1 MTRDILVSIWA
12 FIVGVFIV
20 ALVVFLLMG
29 VACGDDALLSAMRVV
44 ESSGKDDAVG
54 DGGRSRGP
62 LQIQKPYWTDALEQL
77 RREGASASLVYERDV
92 WDFEKSCIIVR
103 AYWRR
108 YCVVALNDGD
118 RETLAR
124 CHVGGP
130 RGASRRSTLGYWRR
144 VNRELAGE
152 REKARVK

>member
-1 MTRDILVSIWA
+1 MTTANAIERIAL
-12 FIVGVFIV
+12 IV
-20 ALVVFLLMG
+20 ALVLAGIVVFCAL
-29 VACGDDALLSAMRVV
+29 CSGDDALLLAMRVV